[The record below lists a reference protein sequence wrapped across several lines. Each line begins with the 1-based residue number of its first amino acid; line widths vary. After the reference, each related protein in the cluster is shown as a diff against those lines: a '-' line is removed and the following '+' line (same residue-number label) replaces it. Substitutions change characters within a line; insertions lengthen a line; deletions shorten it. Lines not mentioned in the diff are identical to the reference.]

1 MNRLK
6 TRISQRKE
14 VAQKKKFWLRL
25 TNFCNNNCVF
35 CLDSVHH
42 NGTARSIAVL
52 KKEMVRG
59 IGEGSDKLILSGGE
73 PTIHPDFLNIVK
85 LAKAI
90 GYAHIQVVTNGRMF
104 YYQDFLNQA
113 AAAGVTEITFSMHG
127 HTKNLY
133 EKQSGIKGSFAQSLR
148 GLTNALKLPGLII
161 NIDIVINKINYRYL
175 EDIIKF
181 YISRNITEFDLLQ
194 VTPFG
199 SAWKNKEQVL
209 YSIPAAAGYLKK
221 AFQLQYE
228 FPHIYIWT
236 NRFPACFLEGFEEL
250 IQHPEK
256 LKDEIRGRLA
266 LFSRFMK
273 RGELMPC
280 FGEQC
285 SYCFIEDFCKDLV
298 KLKKEKQ
305 ITSKKTGGCVG
316 AKPGA
321 LKRFIMQ
328 KTTTI
333 NSFLDFFINERFFLK
348 SFRCKHC
355 KAYSACD
362 GAPIKLI
369 QEKGFKIL
377 KPSRLQEKTGKRP

>member
-1 MNRLK
+1 MEIKNLNQLK
-6 TRISQRKE
+6 TRVTQRKE

-42 NGTARSIAVL
+42 NGTARSIAAL
-52 KKEMVRG
+52 KKELARG
-59 IGEGSDKLILSGGE
+59 ISEGSDKLILSGGE
-73 PTIHPDFLNIVK
+73 PTIHPEFLHIVELGK
-85 LAKAI
+85 TM
-90 GYAHIQVVTNGRMF
+90 GYTRIQVVTNGRMF

-127 HTKNLY
+127 HTKSLY
-133 EKQSGIKGSFAQSLR
+133 EKQSGIKGSFAQALG
-148 GLTNALKLPGLII
+148 GLTNALNLSGLII

-175 EDIIKF
+175 EDIIRF
-181 YISRNITEFDLLQ
+181 YIARNITEFDLLQ

-199 SAWKNKEQVL
+199 SAWKNKDQVL
-209 YSIPAAAGYLKK
+209 YTIPAAAGYLKK

-228 FPHIYIWT
+228 FPNIYIWT

-250 IQHPEK
+250 IQYPEK
-256 LKDEIRGRLA
+256 LKDEIRGRLSI
-266 LFSRFMK
+266 FSRFIR

-280 FGEQC
+280 FGAQC

-298 KLKKEKQ
+298 RLKKEKQ
-305 ITSKKTGGCVG
+305 IVSKKTGGCIQ
-316 AKPGA
+316 AHPSA

-328 KTTTI
+328 NPIDI
-333 NSFLDFFINERFFLK
+333 NTFLDFFINERFFLK
-348 SFRCKHC
+348 SLRCKQC
-355 KAYSACD
+355 KAYRVCD
-362 GAPIKLI
+362 GAPIRLI

-377 KPSRLQEKTGKRP
+377 KPS